1 MLSKTKEYAGFAS
14 FAQDSGTGVRYMET
28 EESKTTSASTSISSS
43 KRETIGENDDGT
55 DDWIP
60 EEAFKAA
67 HDFRNKCAA
76 NVSKALMNTLLQ
88 DLNRIWRVREKKQ
101 ISRIKAEAN
110 REVQYLR
117 RELAF
122 KKPYD

>member
-1 MLSKTKEYAGFAS
+1 MLGKTKEYAGFAN
-14 FAQDSGTGVRYMET
+14 FAQDSGSGVRYMDT
-28 EESKTTSASTSISSS
+28 EEGKTTAAT
-43 KRETIGENDDGT
+43 TIKHATIEEDDGS

-88 DLNRIWRVREKKQ
+88 DLKRIWRAREKK
-101 ISRIKAEAN
+101 
-110 REVQYLR
+110 
-117 RELAF
+117 
-122 KKPYD
+122 

>member
-1 MLSKTKEYAGFAS
+1 MLSKTKEYAGFAN
-14 FAQDSGTGVRYMET
+14 FAIDSGQGVRYMDPVEDQ
-28 EESKTTSASTSISSS
+28 KTTMATTWKST
-43 KRETIGENDDGT
+43 EDEDGS

-88 DLNRIWRVREKKQ
+88 DLNRIWRAREKKQ

-110 REVQYLR
+110 REV
-117 RELAF
+117 
-122 KKPYD
+122 

>member
-14 FAQDSGTGVRYMET
+14 FAQDSGTGVRYMDT
-28 EESKTTSASTSISSS
+28 EESKTTSSSSISSR
-43 KRETIGENDDGT
+43 KRENIGENDDGT

-76 NVSKALMNTLLQ
+76 NVSKALMNTLL
-88 DLNRIWRVREKKQ
+88 
-101 ISRIKAEAN
+101 
-110 REVQYLR
+110 
-117 RELAF
+117 
-122 KKPYD
+122 